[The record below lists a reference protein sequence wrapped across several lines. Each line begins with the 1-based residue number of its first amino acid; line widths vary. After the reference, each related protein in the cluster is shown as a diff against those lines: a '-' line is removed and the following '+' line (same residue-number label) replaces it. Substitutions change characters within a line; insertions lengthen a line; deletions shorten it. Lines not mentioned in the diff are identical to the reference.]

1 MQILIKRQKTRFF
14 KKAFSLIELMIVIV
28 ILGLLAA
35 MVMPS
40 LTGKGEEAKRNL
52 VCVQM
57 KSVYNGAL
65 DMFKINNSI
74 YPTTEEGLEALVKNP
89 DAEKYPN
96 YSMSGYFK
104 DGKMPKDSWSNNF
117 IYLNDDGKIEII
129 SLGAD
134 KKEGGKDEAA
144 DIKMSECK

>member
-1 MQILIKRQKTRFF
+1 MQKMSRNG
-14 KKAFSLIELMIVIV
+14 FSLIELMIVIV

-57 KSVYNGAL
+57 KSIYNGAL
-65 DMFKINNSI
+65 DMFKINNSV
-74 YPTTEEGLEALVKNP
+74 YPSTEEGLEALVSNP
-89 DAEKYPN
+89 DEEQYPN
-96 YSMSGYFK
+96 YSTSGYFK
-104 DGKMPKDSWSNNF
+104 DSKMPKDSWRSKF
-117 IYLNDDGKIEII
+117 IYINEEGSVELI

>member
-1 MQILIKRQKTRFF
+1 MRKNMRYGFT
-14 KKAFSLIELMIVIV
+14 LIELMIVIV

-57 KSVYNGAL
+57 KSIYDGAL
-65 DMFKINNSI
+65 DMFKINNSV
-74 YPTTEEGLEALVKNP
+74 YPSTSEGLEALVKNP
-89 DAEKYPN
+89 DPEKYPN
-96 YSMSGYFK
+96 YSTSGYFK
-104 DGKMPKDSWSNNF
+104 DNKLPKDSWGNNF
-117 IYLNDDGKIEII
+117 VYINDDGKVELI

-134 KKEGGKDEAA
+134 RKEGGKGEAA

>member
-1 MQILIKRQKTRFF
+1 MNRQSR
-14 KKAFSLIELMIVIV
+14 KAFSLIELMIVIV

-57 KSVYNGAL
+57 KSIYNGAL
-65 DMFKINNSI
+65 DMFKINNSV

-89 DAEKYPN
+89 DEEKYAN
-96 YSMSGYFK
+96 YSTSGYFK
-104 DGKMPKDSWSNNF
+104 DSKLPKDSWGNNF
-117 IYLNDDGKIEII
+117 IYINDEGSIELI

-134 KKEGGKDEAA
+134 KKEGGKDEGA
-144 DIKMSECK
+144 DIKMSGCK

>member
-1 MQILIKRQKTRFF
+1 MKNTSR
-14 KKAFSLIELMIVIV
+14 KAFTLIELMIVIV

-57 KSVYNGAL
+57 KSIYNGAL
-65 DMFKINNSI
+65 DMFKINNSV
-74 YPTTEEGLEALVKNP
+74 YPSTEEGLEALVKNP
-89 DAEKYPN
+89 DVEKYPN
-96 YSMSGYFK
+96 YSSSGYFK
-104 DGKMPKDSWSNNF
+104 DSKLPKDSWYNQF
-117 IYLNDDGKIEII
+117 VYINDDGSIEII

-134 KKEGGKDEAA
+134 RKEGGKDERS

>member
-1 MQILIKRQKTRFF
+1 MQNRSR
-14 KKAFSLIELMIVIV
+14 KAFSLIELMIVIV

-57 KSVYNGAL
+57 KSIYNGAL
-65 DMFKINNSI
+65 DMFKINNST
-74 YPTTEEGLEALVKNP
+74 YPSTEEGLEALVKNP
-89 DAEKYPN
+89 DPEKYPN
-96 YSMSGYFK
+96 YSTSGYFK
-104 DGKMPKDSWSNNF
+104 DSKLPKDSWANNF
-117 IYLNDDGKIEII
+117 IYINSDGSIEII
-129 SLGAD
+129 SLGGD
-134 KKEGGKDEAA
+134 RKEGGKDEAS

>member
-1 MQILIKRQKTRFF
+1 MQKRRNGFT
-14 KKAFSLIELMIVIV
+14 LIELMIVIV

-57 KSVYNGAL
+57 KSIYNGSL
-65 DMFKINNSI
+65 DMFKVNNSV
-74 YPTTEEGLEALVKNP
+74 YPSTAEGLEALTKNP
-89 DAEKYPN
+89 DPEFYTN
-96 YSMSGYFK
+96 YSTSGYFK
-104 DGKMPKDSWSNNF
+104 DSKLPKDSWGSNF
-117 IYLNDDGKIEII
+117 IYVNDGGSIELI

-134 KKEGGKDEAA
+134 KREGGENEAA
-144 DIKMSECK
+144 DIKLSDCK

>member
-1 MQILIKRQKTRFF
+1 MQYKKRN
-14 KKAFSLIELMIVIV
+14 AFSLIELMIVIV

-40 LTGKGEEAKRNL
+40 LTGKGEEAKKNL

-57 KSVYNGAL
+57 KSIYNGSL
-65 DMFKINNSI
+65 DMYKVDNSI
-74 YPTTEEGLEALVKNP
+74 YPSTEEGLELL
-89 DAEKYPN
+89 AEKN
-96 YSMSGYFK
+96 YFK
-104 DGKMPKDSWSNNF
+104 DKKLPKDSWGAKF
-117 IYLNDDGKIEII
+117 IYINNGGSVELV

-134 KKEGGKDEAA
+134 KKEGGEDSAA

>member
-1 MQILIKRQKTRFF
+1 MQR
-14 KKAFSLIELMIVIV
+14 KAFSLIELMIVIV

-57 KSVYNGAL
+57 KSIYNGAL
-65 DMFKINNSI
+65 DMFKINNSM

-89 DAEKYPN
+89 DPEKYSN
-96 YSMSGYFK
+96 YSSTGYFK
-104 DGKMPKDSWSNNF
+104 DSKLPKDSWGSKF
-117 IYLNDDGKIEII
+117 IYINNEGSVELI
-129 SLGAD
+129 SFGAD
-134 KKEGGKDEAA
+134 KKERGKDEAA

>member
-1 MQILIKRQKTRFF
+1 MKNRR
-14 KKAFSLIELMIVIV
+14 KAFTLIELMIVIV

-57 KSVYNGAL
+57 KSIYNGSL
-65 DMFKINNSI
+65 DMFKINNSM
-74 YPTTEEGLEALVKNP
+74 YPTTAEGLEALAENP
-89 DAEKYPN
+89 DSEKYSN
-96 YSMSGYFK
+96 YSQSGYFK
-104 DGKMPKDSWSNNF
+104 DAKIPKDSWGNNF
-117 IYLNDDGKIEII
+117 IYINNDGNVELI

-134 KKEGGKDEAA
+134 KKEGGEDEAA

>member
-1 MQILIKRQKTRFF
+1 MQNRAR
-14 KKAFSLIELMIVIV
+14 KAFSLIELMIVIV

-57 KSVYNGAL
+57 KSIYNGAL
-65 DMFKINNSI
+65 DMFKINNSL
-74 YPTTEEGLEALVKNP
+74 YPSTEEGLEALVKNP
-89 DAEKYPN
+89 DEEKYPN
-96 YSMSGYFK
+96 YSTTGYFK
-104 DGKMPKDSWSNNF
+104 DSKLPKDSWGNKF
-117 IYLNDDGKIEII
+117 IYINEEGSIELI

-134 KKEGGKDEAA
+134 RKEGGDGEKS

>member
-1 MQILIKRQKTRFF
+1 MIQR
-14 KKAFSLIELMIVIV
+14 KAFSLIELMIVIV

-57 KSVYNGAL
+57 KSIYNGAL
-65 DMFKINNSI
+65 DMFKINNSM
-74 YPTTEEGLEALVKNP
+74 YPTTSEGLEALVKNP
-89 DAEKYPN
+89 DEEKYSN
-96 YSMSGYFK
+96 YSTSGYFK
-104 DGKMPKDSWSNNF
+104 DSKLPKDSWGRHF
-117 IYLNDDGKIEII
+117 IYTNDEGTVELV

-134 KKEGGKDEAA
+134 KKEGGSNEGKDLR
-144 DIKMSECK
+144 MSECK

>member
-1 MQILIKRQKTRFF
+1 MQR
-14 KKAFSLIELMIVIV
+14 KAFSLIELMIVIV

-57 KSVYNGAL
+57 KSIYNGAL
-65 DMFKINNSI
+65 DMFKINNSV
-74 YPTTEEGLEALVKNP
+74 YPSTEEGLEALVKNP
-89 DAEKYPN
+89 DEELYTN
-96 YSMSGYFK
+96 YSSSGYFK
-104 DGKMPKDSWSNNF
+104 DSKMPKDSWGNKF
-117 IYLNDDGKIEII
+117 IYINEEGSIELI

-134 KKEGGKDEAA
+134 KKEGGKDEGA
-144 DIKMSECK
+144 DIRMSECK

>member
-1 MQILIKRQKTRFF
+1 MQR
-14 KKAFSLIELMIVIV
+14 KAFSLIELMIVIV

-57 KSVYNGAL
+57 KSIYNGAL
-65 DMFKINNSI
+65 DMFKINNSM

-89 DAEKYPN
+89 DAEKYSN
-96 YSMSGYFK
+96 YSSTGYFK
-104 DGKMPKDSWSNNF
+104 DSKLPKDSWGSKF
-117 IYLNDDGKIEII
+117 IYINDEGSVEII

>member
-1 MQILIKRQKTRFF
+1 MQRKSRE
-14 KKAFSLIELMIVIV
+14 AFSLIELMIVIV

-57 KSVYNGAL
+57 KSIYNGAL
-65 DMFKINNSI
+65 DMFKINNSV
-74 YPTTEEGLEALVKNP
+74 YPSTEEGLEALVSNP
-89 DAEKYPN
+89 DEEMYPN
-96 YSMSGYFK
+96 YSTSGYFK
-104 DGKMPKDSWSNNF
+104 DSKMPKDSWGNKF
-117 IYLNDDGKIEII
+117 IYINEEGSVELI

-134 KKEGGKDEAA
+134 RKEGGKDESA
-144 DIKMSECK
+144 DIRMSECK

>member
-1 MQILIKRQKTRFF
+1 MKR
-14 KKAFSLIELMIVIV
+14 KAFSLIELMIVIV

-57 KSVYNGAL
+57 KSIYNGAL
-65 DMFKINNSI
+65 DMFKINNSV
-74 YPTTEEGLEALVKNP
+74 YPSTEDGLEALVKNP
-89 DAEKYPN
+89 DEELYTN
-96 YSMSGYFK
+96 YSTSGYFK
-104 DGKMPKDSWSNNF
+104 DSKMPKDSWGNKF
-117 IYLNDDGKIEII
+117 IYINEEGSVELI

-134 KKEGGKDEAA
+134 KKEGGKDEGL

>member
-1 MQILIKRQKTRFF
+1 MKR
-14 KKAFSLIELMIVIV
+14 KAFSLIELMIVIV

-57 KSVYNGAL
+57 KSIYNGAL
-65 DMFKINNSI
+65 DMFKINNSM
-74 YPTTEEGLEALVKNP
+74 YPTTSEGLEALTKNP
-89 DAEKYPN
+89 DEEKYSN
-96 YSMSGYFK
+96 YSTSGYFK
-104 DGKMPKDSWSNNF
+104 DSKIPKDSWGAKF
-117 IYLNDDGKIEII
+117 IYLNDEGTVEII

-144 DIKMSECK
+144 DIKMSDCK

>member
-1 MQILIKRQKTRFF
+1 MR
-14 KKAFSLIELMIVIV
+14 KAFSLIELMIVIV

-57 KSVYNGAL
+57 KSIYNGAL
-65 DMFKINNSI
+65 DMFKIDNGL
-74 YPTTEEGLEALVKNP
+74 YPSTEEGLEALSKNP
-89 DAEKYPN
+89 DPEKYPN
-96 YSMSGYFK
+96 YSQSGYFK
-104 DGKMPKDSWSNNF
+104 DGALPKDSWGNTF
-117 IYLNDDGKIEII
+117 IYLNEDSKIEII

-134 KKEGGKDEAA
+134 RAEGGEGEAA
-144 DIKMSECK
+144 DIKMSECKK

>member
-1 MQILIKRQKTRFF
+1 MQRQSRKG
-14 KKAFSLIELMIVIV
+14 FSLIELMIVIV

-57 KSVYNGAL
+57 KSIYNGAL
-65 DMFKINNSI
+65 DMFKINNSV
-74 YPTTEEGLEALVKNP
+74 YPSTEEGLKALAENP
-89 DAEKYPN
+89 DKEKYPN
-96 YSMSGYFK
+96 YSPSGYFK
-104 DGKMPKDSWSNNF
+104 DAKIPKDSWGNEF
-117 IYLNDDGKIEII
+117 VYINDDGNIEII

-134 KKEGGKDEAA
+134 RKEGGKDDKA
-144 DIKMSECK
+144 DIRMSECK

>member
-1 MQILIKRQKTRFF
+1 MQR
-14 KKAFSLIELMIVIV
+14 KAFSLIELMIVIV

-40 LTGKGEEAKRNL
+40 LTGKGEEAKKNL

-57 KSVYNGAL
+57 KSIYNGSL
-65 DMFKINNSI
+65 DMYKIDNSI
-74 YPTTEEGLEALVKNP
+74 YPSTEEGLELL
-89 DAEKYPN
+89 AEKD
-96 YSMSGYFK
+96 YFK
-104 DGKMPKDSWSNNF
+104 DKKLPKDSWGQPF
-117 IYLNDDGKIEII
+117 IYINDDGAIELI

-134 KKEGGKDEAA
+134 KKEGGKDSSS

>member
-1 MQILIKRQKTRFF
+1 MQNKRSKLG
-14 KKAFSLIELMIVIV
+14 FSLIELMIVIV

-40 LTGKGEEAKRNL
+40 LTGKGEEAKRDL

-57 KSVYNGAL
+57 KSLYNGAL
-65 DMFKINNSI
+65 DMFKLNNSL
-74 YPTTEEGLEALVKNP
+74 YPSTEEGLAALVKNP
-89 DAEKYPN
+89 DEEKYPN
-96 YSMSGYFK
+96 YSSSGYLK
-104 DGKMPKDSWSNNF
+104 DNKMPKDSWGNEF
-117 IYLNDDGKIEII
+117 IYINDDGVIEII

-134 KKEGGKDEAA
+134 RKEGGTKESK

>member
-1 MQILIKRQKTRFF
+1 MQIKHKSS

-57 KSVYNGAL
+57 KSIYNGAL

-74 YPTTEEGLEALVKNP
+74 YPSTEEGLDALVKNP
-89 DAEKYPN
+89 DEERYPN
-96 YSMSGYFK
+96 YSSSGYFK
-104 DGKMPKDSWSNNF
+104 DSKMPKDSWGNQF
-117 IYLNDDGKIEII
+117 VYINDEGSIELI

-134 KKEGGKDEAA
+134 RKEGGKDEKS

>member
-1 MQILIKRQKTRFF
+1 MQNKRT
-14 KKAFSLIELMIVIV
+14 KKGFSLIELMIVIV

-40 LTGKGEEAKRNL
+40 LTGKGEEAKRDL

-57 KSVYNGAL
+57 KSLYSGAL
-65 DMFKINNSI
+65 DMFKLNNSL
-74 YPTTEEGLEALVKNP
+74 YPSTEEGLAALVSNP
-89 DAEKYPN
+89 DEEKYPN
-96 YSMSGYFK
+96 YSSSGYLK
-104 DGKMPKDSWSNNF
+104 DSKMPKDSWGKEF
-117 IYLNDDGKIEII
+117 IYINDEGAVELI

-134 KKEGGKDEAA
+134 RKEGGKDQSK

>member
-1 MQILIKRQKTRFF
+1 MQH
-14 KKAFSLIELMIVIV
+14 KARNGFSLIELMIVIV

-57 KSVYNGAL
+57 KSIYNGAL
-65 DMFKINNSI
+65 DMFKINNSV
-74 YPTTEEGLEALVKNP
+74 YPSTEEGLEALVTNP
-89 DAEKYPN
+89 DEEKYQN
-96 YSMSGYFK
+96 YSTNGYFK
-104 DGKMPKDSWSNNF
+104 DSKLPKDSWGNPF
-117 IYLNDDGKIEII
+117 IYINEDDNVELI

-134 KKEGGKDEAA
+134 KKEGGENERA